1 MPFSV
6 RTIHNCVVVVT
17 FKDTPT
23 VETWPQYEH
32 CFTRVYEKYA
42 QFIVVFDVS
51 GMGIPPFQLISKKKQ
66 LIVDM
71 KPKTVR
77 QVLANIVFTPN
88 ETVRDVIVALVR
100 AAGQSSP
107 FYAFSDT
114 QSVVKAA
121 SRLVRL
127 IKGFPMVDV
136 SPPET
141 LVWGDLSFTSR
152 VALITFAI
160 LRSLTAIVKP
170 CHRVTR
176 S

>member
-17 FKDTPT
+17 FNDTPT
-23 VETWPQYEH
+23 LETWPQYEH

-42 QFIVVFDVS
+42 QFVSVFDVS

-71 KPKTVR
+71 KPKTIR
-77 QVLANIVFTPN
+77 QVLANIVFTPH

-107 FYAFSDT
+107 FYAFSDAE
-114 QSVVKAA
+114 SVVKAI
-121 SRLVRL
+121 SRMVRL
-127 IKGFPMVDV
+127 IKGFPMTEVL
-136 SPPET
+136 PHGT
-141 LVWGDLSFTSR
+141 LLWGDLSFNTR
-152 VALITFAI
+152 VAVITFTI
-160 LRSLTAIVKP
+160 LRSLAAIIKP
-170 CHRVTR
+170 VHYRGVR
-176 S
+176 